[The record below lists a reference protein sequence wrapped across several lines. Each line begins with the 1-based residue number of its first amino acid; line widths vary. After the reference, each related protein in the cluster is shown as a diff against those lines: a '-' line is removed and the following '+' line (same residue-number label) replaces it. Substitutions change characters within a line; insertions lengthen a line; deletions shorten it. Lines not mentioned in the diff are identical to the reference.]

1 MDNGTSKRRSNAQI
15 VKLVGL
21 LQQQNLVID
30 QLVSDISILKKD
42 IEDIK
47 KEKREVKF
55 NEKVDVIKEDI
66 IKEVQ
71 NDRGWWWNGTLF

>member
-1 MDNGTSKRRSNAQI
+1 MDKRRSNSQI